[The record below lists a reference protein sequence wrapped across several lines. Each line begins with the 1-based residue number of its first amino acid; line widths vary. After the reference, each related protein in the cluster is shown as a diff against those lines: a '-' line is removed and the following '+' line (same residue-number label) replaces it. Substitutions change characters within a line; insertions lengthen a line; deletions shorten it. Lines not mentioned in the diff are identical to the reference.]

1 MNSKLLRVGFESFKI
16 LTSRQ
21 ASVGASTSLDGP
33 GPYGLVRLG
42 WSSDTLPCIARGMA
56 HFYTATGLH
65 ETLRVTALVRK
76 VDENVGLTSL
86 VNLNL
91 RYYGCCAARYPLVN
105 VVSYAA
111 CLSMLSFV
119 SIFTGNISDSYYCSN
134 DRRESH

>member
-1 MNSKLLRVGFESFKI
+1 MKFGTRDGGLSG
-16 LTSRQ
+16 
-21 ASVGASTSLDGP
+21 TSLD
-33 GPYGLVRLG
+33 
-42 WSSDTLPCIARGMA
+42 SDTLPCIARGMA

-111 CLSMLSFV
+111 CLSMLSFA
-119 SIFTGNISDSYYCSN
+119 SIFTGNISDSYYSSN

>member
-1 MNSKLLRVGFESFKI
+1 MKFGTRDGGLSG
-16 LTSRQ
+16 
-21 ASVGASTSLDGP
+21 TSLD
-33 GPYGLVRLG
+33 
-42 WSSDTLPCIARGMA
+42 SDTLPCIARGTA

-119 SIFTGNISDSYYCSN
+119 SIFTGNILAH
-134 DRRESH
+134 E

>member
-1 MNSKLLRVGFESFKI
+1 MNSKLFRVGFESFKI

-21 ASVGASTSLDGP
+21 PSVGASTSLGGP

-56 HFYTATGLH
+56 HFNTATGLH
-65 ETLRVTALVRK
+65 EILRVTALVRK
-76 VDENVGLTSL
+76 VDENVGLASL
-86 VNLNL
+86 VNLNPNL
-91 RYYGCCAARYPLVN
+91 RYHGRCAARHPLVN

-119 SIFTGNISDSYYCSN
+119 SIFTGNILAH
-134 DRRESH
+134 E